1 MTWVN
6 AGLRIYDI
14 ADARQPKEIG
24 YFIPPDPPRVAGAP
38 PPPAKWVTDSADVL
52 VDTRGYIYLSDR
64 HAGIYVLKYTG
75 PKPGPAIPLHVEP
88 ARQTQ

>member
-1 MTWVN
+1 MLFHNPFVDHADNIIYMTWVN
-6 AGLRIYDI
+6 AGLHVYDI
-14 ADARQPKEIG
+14 ADARQPREIG

-64 HAGIYVLKYTG
+64 HAGFTS
-75 PKPGPAIPLHVEP
+75 
-88 ARQTQ
+88 